1 MNFAFFLK
9 TKVWLL
15 ACLSILLPIKELML
29 TIGFLV
35 GTDLV
40 VGIWKA
46 VKIGQKI
53 RSRRMSDTITKLLLY
68 QIAIISG
75 FLIEKYVITE
85 MLPIAKLI
93 GTVIA
98 IIEFKSIIESIEA
111 VTGKSLWDKIKSIV
125 GRKSEDVMN
134 AMIDNA
140 SKPKTPETPTQAPP
154 VAPVETPAED
164 EPKDI

>member
-1 MNFAFFLK
+1 MS
-9 TKVWLL
+9 V
-15 ACLSILLPIKELML
+15 LLPIKELML

-35 GTDLV
+35 AADLV

-46 VKIGQKI
+46 MKTGQKI

-75 FLIEKYVITE
+75 FLIEKYVITG
-85 MLPIAKLI
+85 MIPVSKLI

-111 VTGKSLWDKIKSIV
+111 VTGTSLWDKIKVIV
-125 GRKSEDVMN
+125 GRKSEDIMD
-134 AMIDNA
+134 AMTE
-140 SKPKTPETPTQAPP
+140 SKPKAAEPAPVVAQPTPPEKPIEAQKQADTPE
-154 VAPVETPAED
+154 VPAAD
-164 EPKDI
+164 EPQDI

>member
-1 MNFAFFLK
+1 MNFALFFK

-35 GTDLV
+35 GADLV

-46 VKIGQKI
+46 FKTGQKI

-75 FLIEKYVITE
+75 FLIEKYVITD
-85 MLPIAKLI
+85 MIAVSKLI

-111 VTGKSLWDKIKSIV
+111 VTGTSLWDKIRVIV
-125 GRKSEDVMN
+125 GRKSEDVMD
-134 AMIDNA
+134 AMTDKV
-140 SKPKTPETPTQAPP
+140 SKPAAPE
-154 VAPVETPAED
+154 EPAAD